1 MVEDKASAERS
12 VRLRPEWL
20 KHLDQE
26 FSQPYMTALATF
38 LRAEKAA
45 GKTIYPRGSHIFSA
59 LESTPPEA
67 VCVVIL
73 GQDPYH
79 GAGQAHG
86 LSFSVPRSVA
96 IPPSLPNIFKEIER
110 DLGIPKPAHGCLE
123 HWAQAGVLLLNTVL
137 TVEAS
142 LPGSHQGRGWEQ
154 FTDRVVEVI
163 DRFSPPSVFML
174 WGAYAKQKGAAIDR
188 KKHCVL
194 EASHPSPLSAHRGF
208 LGCGHFGQANRFL
221 TSQGRPP
228 INWALPD

>member
-1 MVEDKASAERS
+1 MVDDKVNAERS

-20 KHLDQE
+20 QHLGQE
-26 FSQPYMTALATF
+26 FSQPYMTTLAAF
-38 LRAEKAA
+38 LREEKAA
-45 GKTIYPRGSHIFSA
+45 GKTIYPKGPHIFSA

-86 LSFSVPRSVA
+86 LTFSVPRSVA
-96 IPPSLPNIFKEIER
+96 IPPSLRNIFKEIER

>member
-1 MVEDKASAERS
+1 MVDDKVNAERS

-20 KHLDQE
+20 KHLGQE
-26 FSQPYMTALATF
+26 FSQPYMTTLAAF
-38 LRAEKAA
+38 LREEKAA
-45 GKTIYPRGSHIFSA
+45 GKTIYPKGPHIFSA

-96 IPPSLPNIFKEIER
+96 IPPSLRNIFKEIER

>member
-1 MVEDKASAERS
+1 MVDDKVNAERS

-20 KHLDQE
+20 KHLGQE
-26 FSQPYMTALATF
+26 FSQPYMTTLAAF
-38 LRAEKAA
+38 LREEKAA
-45 GKTIYPRGSHIFSA
+45 GKTIYPKGPHIFSA

-96 IPPSLPNIFKEIER
+96 IPPSLRNIFKEIER

-194 EASHPSPLSAHRGF
+194 EAPHPSPLSAHRGF

>member
-1 MVEDKASAERS
+1 MVDDKVNAERS

-20 KHLDQE
+20 KHLGQE
-26 FSQPYMTALATF
+26 FSQPYMTTLAAF
-38 LRAEKAA
+38 LREEKAA
-45 GKTIYPRGSHIFSA
+45 GKTIYPKGPHIFSA

-86 LSFSVPRSVA
+86 LSFSVPRSAA
-96 IPPSLPNIFKEIER
+96 IPPSLRNIFKEIER

>member
-79 GAGQAHG
+79 GVGQAHG

-96 IPPSLPNIFKEIER
+96 IPPSLRNIFKEIER

-163 DRFSPPSVFML
+163 DRYSPPSVFML
-174 WGAYAKQKGAAIDR
+174 WGAQAKKKGSAINR
-188 KKHCVL
+188 QKHCVL
-194 EASHPSPLSAHRGF
+194 EAPHPSPLSAHRGF
-208 LGCGHFGQANRFL
+208 LGCGHFGEANRFL
-221 TSQGRPP
+221 VSQGRPP
-228 INWALPD
+228 VNWALPD

>member
-1 MVEDKASAERS
+1 MVDDKVNAERS

-20 KHLDQE
+20 KHLGQE
-26 FSQPYMTALATF
+26 FSQPYMTTLAAF
-38 LRAEKAA
+38 LREEKAA
-45 GKTIYPRGSHIFSA
+45 GKTIYPKGPHIFSA

-96 IPPSLPNIFKEIER
+96 IPPSLRNIFKEIER

-208 LGCGHFGQANRFL
+208 FGCGHFGQANRFL

>member
-1 MVEDKASAERS
+1 MVDDKVNAERS

-20 KHLDQE
+20 KHLGQE
-26 FSQPYMTALATF
+26 FSQPYMTTLAAF
-38 LRAEKAA
+38 LREEKAA
-45 GKTIYPRGSHIFSA
+45 GKTIYPKGPHIFSA

-96 IPPSLPNIFKEIER
+96 IPPSLRNIFKEIGR

>member
-1 MVEDKASAERS
+1 MVDDKVNAERS

-20 KHLDQE
+20 QHLGQE
-26 FSQPYMTALATF
+26 FSQPYMTTLAAF
-38 LRAEKAA
+38 LREEKAA
-45 GKTIYPRGSHIFSA
+45 GKTIYPKGPHIFSA

-96 IPPSLPNIFKEIER
+96 IPPSLRNIFKEIER

>member
-1 MVEDKASAERS
+1 MVDDKVNAERS

-20 KHLDQE
+20 KHLGQE
-26 FSQPYMTALATF
+26 FSQPYMTTLAAF
-38 LRAEKAA
+38 LREEKAA
-45 GKTIYPRGSHIFSA
+45 GKTIYPKGPHIFSA

-96 IPPSLPNIFKEIER
+96 IPPSLRNIFKEIER
-110 DLGIPKPAHGCLE
+110 DLGIPKPGHGCLE

>member
-1 MVEDKASAERS
+1 MVDDKVNAERS

-20 KHLDQE
+20 KHLGQE
-26 FSQPYMTALATF
+26 FSQPYMTTLAAF
-38 LRAEKAA
+38 LREEKAA
-45 GKTIYPRGSHIFSA
+45 GKTIYPKGPHIFSA

-67 VCVVIL
+67 VSVVIL

-96 IPPSLPNIFKEIER
+96 IPPSLRNIFKEIER

>member
-1 MVEDKASAERS
+1 MVDDKVNAERS

-20 KHLDQE
+20 KHLGQE
-26 FSQPYMTALATF
+26 FSQPYMTTLAAF
-38 LRAEKAA
+38 LREEKAA
-45 GKTIYPRGSHIFSA
+45 GKTIYPKGPHIFSA

-96 IPPSLPNIFKEIER
+96 IPPSLRNIFKEIER

-137 TVEAS
+137 TVEAN

>member
-1 MVEDKASAERS
+1 MVDDKVNAERS

-20 KHLDQE
+20 KHLGQE
-26 FSQPYMTALATF
+26 FSQPYMTTLAAF
-38 LRAEKAA
+38 LREEKAA
-45 GKTIYPRGSHIFSA
+45 GKTIYPKGPHIFSA

-96 IPPSLPNIFKEIER
+96 IPPSLRNIFKEIER

-137 TVEAS
+137 TVEES
-142 LPGSHQGRGWEQ
+142 VPGAHRGGGWEQ
-154 FTDRVVEVI
+154 FTDRVVEII

>member
-1 MVEDKASAERS
+1 MVDDKVNAERS

-20 KHLDQE
+20 KHLGQE
-26 FSQPYMTALATF
+26 FSQPYMSTLAAF
-38 LRAEKAA
+38 LREEKAA
-45 GKTIYPRGSHIFSA
+45 GKTIYPKGPHIFSA

-96 IPPSLPNIFKEIER
+96 IPPSLRNIFKEIER

>member
-1 MVEDKASAERS
+1 MVDDKVNAERS

-20 KHLDQE
+20 KHLGQE
-26 FSQPYMTALATF
+26 FSQPYMTTLAAF
-38 LRAEKAA
+38 LREAKAA
-45 GKTIYPRGSHIFSA
+45 GKTIYPKGPHIFSA

-96 IPPSLPNIFKEIER
+96 IPPSLRNIFKEIER

>member
-1 MVEDKASAERS
+1 MVDDKVNAERS

-20 KHLDQE
+20 KHLGQE
-26 FSQPYMTALATF
+26 FSQPYMTTLAAF
-38 LRAEKAA
+38 LREEKAA
-45 GKTIYPRGSHIFSA
+45 GKTIYPKGPHIFSA

-96 IPPSLPNIFKEIER
+96 IPPSLRNIFKEIER

-123 HWAQAGVLLLNTVL
+123 RWAQAGVLLLNTVL

-142 LPGSHQGRGWEQ
+142 LPGSHPGRGWEQ

>member
-1 MVEDKASAERS
+1 MVEDKANAERS

-26 FSQPYMTALATF
+26 FSQPYMTALAAF
-38 LRAEKAA
+38 LREEKAA
-45 GKTIYPRGSHIFSA
+45 GKTIYPKGPHIFSA

-96 IPPSLPNIFKEIER
+96 IPPSLRNIFKEIER